1 MPTLMREPL
10 VRRQR
15 AALLVLALGGAAP
28 AALAQGPAAP
38 AGAASPAAS
47 GSAPVGPPAGPAAP
61 SSASPSNGAALGE
74 ELRLRGNA
82 AWSAGRYADAL
93 ADYEEARK
101 VSQDPKIFYNLA
113 AAYQKLGRNADA
125 YVWLSRFQS
134 SASREEL
141 EPIHNLDKRI
151 AALRNKI
158 TLLKATVNVTGA
170 RVLVR
175 DTAVGTTR
183 AQEPLE
189 IWANEGK
196 ATIEIIGEGYRSY
209 RKEHV
214 LQGGGSLEL
223 DVQLNRQSAPI
234 TVVENVIKPTPFWSQ
249 WWFWAG
255 VGVLVTGGAVTVYA
269 LSTEKSP
276 DESTLG
282 SLPAPLGPR
291 GFGLR
296 F

>member
-1 MPTLMREPL
+1 MTKPPPL
-10 VRRQR
+10 RRPR
-15 AALLVLALGGAAP
+15 AALLALALGGAAP
-28 AALAQGPAAP
+28 AALAQS
-38 AGAASPAAS
+38 AGAAPPGSSGVPAAS
-47 GSAPVGPPAGPAAP
+47 GSAPARAPAGPAAP
-61 SSASPSNGAALGE
+61 SASSPAHGAALGE

-82 AWSAGRYADAL
+82 AWAAGRYADAL

-134 SASREEL
+134 SASREDL
-141 EPIHNLDKRI
+141 EPISNLDKRI

-158 TLLKATVNVTGA
+158 TFLKVTVNVAGA

-175 DTAVGTTR
+175 DAAVGTTR
-183 AQEPLE
+183 AHEPLE
-189 IWANEGK
+189 IWSNEGR
-196 ATIEIIGEGYRSY
+196 AEIEIIGEGYRSY
-209 RKEHV
+209 RKAHV

-255 VGVLVTGGAVTVYA
+255 VGVLVTGGAITVYA

-276 DESTLG
+276 DDSTLG
-282 SLPAPLGPR
+282 QLPAPLEPR
-291 GFGLR
+291 GLGFR